1 MNSTLI
7 HQIVTLFTGGASIRR
22 IAHRLQISRRTVRRA
37 LLQLE
42 QARTTGPPGESPR
55 PAPPRGSQL
64 DAHEA
69 AIAALLA
76 RHPEITA
83 RRIYEELRRLGYTG
97 GYTILS
103 ERVRRMRPR
112 PVVAPVRRFE
122 TAPGFHYGK
131 SGVMFS
137 DAEGTGLPC
146 PESVVR
152 FP

>member
-7 HQIVTLFTGGASIRR
+7 HQIVTLFRGGASMRR
-22 IAHRLQISRRTVRRA
+22 IAQSLRIGRHTVRRA
-37 LLQLE
+37 LAQIE
-42 QARTTGPPGESPR
+42 RARTAGPPEEWPR

-76 RHPEITA
+76 RHPDITA
-83 RRIYEELRRLGYTG
+83 RRIYEELRQVGYTG

-103 ERVRRMRPR
+103 ERVRRLRPR

-122 TAPGFHYGK
+122 TAPGVHYGK
-131 SGVMFS
+131 PSVMFGS
-137 DAEGTGLPC
+137 FRWRACLT
-146 PESVVR
+146 
-152 FP
+152 